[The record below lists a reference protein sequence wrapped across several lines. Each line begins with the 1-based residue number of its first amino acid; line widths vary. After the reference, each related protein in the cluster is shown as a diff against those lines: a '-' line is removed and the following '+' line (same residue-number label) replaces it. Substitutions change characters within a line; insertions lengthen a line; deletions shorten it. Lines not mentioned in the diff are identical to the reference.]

1 MGNEELKL
9 HNWITDMSFIAHLK
23 IKYKLALILL
33 FPLLG
38 LSYFSI
44 SLMIEKAQ
52 RATDMEGVAELT
64 QFSINLSHIVHA
76 IQFERGA
83 SSLFLKNKGQKFS
96 DELSQ
101 YRIQTD
107 ESIIALKQLLDK
119 LELRNLEIDFNT
131 ILDNVL
137 EMLARIKSIRADVT
151 TQSIQQP
158 KAVKRYTEINQTLF
172 EFLIH
177 SSHYAN
183 YKDVLPLKLAYINFL
198 KAKEKAGLER
208 ALLSAIFSQNSLESG
223 QF

>member
-1 MGNEELKL
+1 
-9 HNWITDMSFIAHLK
+9 MSFIAHLK

-44 SLMIEKAQ
+44 TLMIEKAQ
-52 RATDMEGVAELT
+52 RATDTSVVAELT
-64 QFSINLSHIVHA
+64 QFSINLSHVVHT
-76 IQFERGA
+76 IQLERGA

-107 ESIIALKQLLDK
+107 ESVIALKQLLDK
-119 LELRNLEIDFNT
+119 LELRNSESDFNT
-131 ILDNVL
+131 RLDNVL

-177 SSHYAN
+177 SSHSDN
-183 YKDVLPLKLAYINFL
+183 YKDDLPL
-198 KAKEKAGLER
+198 
-208 ALLSAIFSQNSLESG
+208 
-223 QF
+223 